1 MFASTRTQVAF
12 LAHSQLLFCKEPLFH
27 SALFHSAGNQ
37 FFHRAMTGVA
47 GEGGGHDDE
56 RQQQQDGGAATLLRQ
71 RKQKLRKDIRSKI
84 KSAYPPSG
92 SARLEAQSNA
102 VFARLF
108 EMPAYQSATSIGFFL
123 SMPSGEIQTRDA
135 IRRIVQDGKTL
146 YVPRVGLDFEKC
158 DMDLIRCDTTVRPGG
173 DELFYDCWPRNKW
186 NIPEPPTDL
195 TAVAGPGDIDL
206 LLTPGLAF
214 DSRLHRLGQGKGYYD
229 RFIAKTKDENK
240 PILVGVCL
248 EEQFIEVSSTAGS
261 EEGIPMAEYDFVM
274 DKLLTPT
281 KTIE

>member
-1 MFASTRTQVAF
+1 MFAGTQVFF
-12 LAHSQLLFCKEPLFH
+12 LAHSNLFCKGSLFH
-27 SALFHSAGNQ
+27 PALIHSAGNQ
-37 FFHRAMTGVA
+37 FYNRAMSEARATA
-47 GEGGGHDDE
+47 ADEGGAHDE
-56 RQQQQDGGAATLLRQ
+56 GQQQQNGAANLRM
-71 RKQKLRKDIRSKI
+71 RKQKLRKEIRAKIRSV
-84 KSAYPPSG
+84 YPPSSG

-108 EMPAYQSATSIGFFL
+108 DMPAYRSATSIGFFL

-158 DMDLIRCDTTVRPGG
+158 DMDLIRCDTTVTSGG
-173 DELFYDCWPRNKW
+173 DDLFYDCWPRNKW
-186 NIPEPPTDL
+186 NIPEPPADL

-229 RFIAKTKDENK
+229 RFIARIKDENK

-248 EEQFIEVSSTAGS
+248 DEQFIEVSSTAGP
-261 EEGIPMAEYDFVM
+261 EEGIPIAEYDFVM

-281 KTIE
+281 KAIE